1 MQQWAAKESESNM
14 ELLIEDATPELSE
27 YLTDFCAH
35 VCTELDMPEHPDMT
49 FVEKTGATSF
59 GSYRPADGSIIV
71 ATGGRHVADIL
82 RTLAHEI
89 IHDAQHLN
97 GEPDLPLDELEYEA
111 NAMAGMLMRDWNK
124 LHPELYGANEA
135 EPTHASEEGES
146 QGAVFPDP
154 TRPSGPIEMG
164 EDIIIELSSKTLS
177 SYKRKA
183 NAHVR
188 WLKVA
193 KPVFDWKWKNATPG
207 NPKTMQRQ
215 LQYADPNAVPKREQ
229 GIKTAEKKLQARY
242 ALAEAKIKESDSDA
256 LKVLKLQNQALR
268 AFPSSPRQQEI
279 QKQIEML
286 RKKMKKE
293 GTPQYHQTLKED
305 GVVNSAGSGAIAGLG
320 VGPQGEPGV
329 HPKKKKTPI
338 LQPLARRKTFATL
351 REEVKD
357 PAVEA
362 RKKLATQKIPV
373 DAKTLLARRKLVA
386 QIDAKKKGNLP

>member
-1 MQQWAAKESESNM
+1 M

-27 YLTDFCAH
+27 YLTDFCTH
-35 VCTELDMPEHPDMT
+35 VCNELDMPEHPDMT

-97 GEPDLPLDELEYEA
+97 GDPNLPLDELEYEA

-124 LHPELYGANEA
+124 SHPGLYGADEA

-164 EDIIIELSSKTLS
+164 ESHELVLWGLPKGKTDRLHEVILS
-177 SYKRKA
+177 
-183 NAHVR
+183 
-188 WLKVA
+188 
-193 KPVFDWKWKNATPG
+193 TQC
-207 NPKTMQRQ
+207 KTQ
-215 LQYADPNAVPKREQ
+215 ADLN
-229 GIKTAEKKLQARY
+229 
-242 ALAEAKIKESDSDA
+242 KIKAKATQDGWHGFRVSHLDLSEKPDFVKA
-256 LKVLKLQNQALR
+256 IN
-268 AFPSSPRQQEI
+268 
-279 QKQIEML
+279 
-286 RKKMKKE
+286 
-293 GTPQYHQTLKED
+293 ED

-357 PAVEA
+357 PAIEA
-362 RKKLATQKIPV
+362 RKKLAAQKIPV

>member
-1 MQQWAAKESESNM
+1 M

-27 YLTDFCAH
+27 YLTDFCTH
-35 VCTELDMPEHPDMT
+35 VCTELGLPNHPDMS
-49 FVEKTGATSF
+49 FVDKTNNTSF

-89 IHDAQHLN
+89 VHDVQHLN

-124 LHPELYGANEA
+124 LHPELYGVEA
-135 EPTHASEEGES
+135 EVADHASEGES
-146 QGAVFPDP
+146 QGAVFADP
-154 TRPSGPIEMG
+154 TRPSGPINMG
-164 EDIIIELSSKTLS
+164 E
-177 SYKRKA
+177 A
-183 NAHVR
+183 A
-188 WLKVA
+188 
-193 KPVFDWKWKNATPG
+193 
-207 NPKTMQRQ
+207 
-215 LQYADPNAVPKREQ
+215 
-229 GIKTAEKKLQARY
+229 
-242 ALAEAKIKESDSDA
+242 IKESDSDA
-256 LKVLKLQNQALR
+256 LKLLKLQNMALR

-286 RKKMKKE
+286 RKKMKGQ
-293 GTPQYHQTLKED
+293 GTPEYHTMLNPAPKIRRDDPVVRHAWTHDNPLGLDWNQFVAQYTKKNLKED
-305 GVVNSAGSGAIAGLG
+305 GIVNSAGSGAIAGLG

-329 HPKKKKTPI
+329 HPKKKKFPI
-338 LQPLARRKTFATL
+338 LQPMTRRKTFATL
-351 REEVKD
+351 REEFKD